1 MFDTIKKSMLTGI
14 GLALKTR
21 DEVEDFAKD
30 WTEKQRLN
38 EEEGRKFMDDLLKR
52 YDTSVEKLE
61 DKIRDMV
68 GDALKKAN
76 IATREEL
83 DSLKKEVDR
92 LRQAMKPGEDE

>member
-1 MFDTIKKSMLTGI
+1 
-14 GLALKTR
+14 
-21 DEVEDFAKD
+21 
-30 WTEKQRLN
+30 
-38 EEEGRKFMDDLLKR
+38 MDDLLKR